1 MNGYLLDTSAALI
14 ALTDPARLSPRVR
27 AVIRAGPNIL
37 SAIVYWEVLLKSMKG
52 LLKIG
57 DPLTW
62 WPEALEQLAATPLV
76 LRPEHIAKIYH
87 LPPIHRDPFDR
98 VLIAQAM
105 VEGLSLV
112 TTDREILRYAS
123 KRLRVVSCLRASKAH
138 ATARRVR
145 AYPLTVVAGMCAHS
159 GVACASHLPA
169 HLIRSSSS
177 GLTSGAWRRNFARP
191 APEAS
196 PARLLKNSAAV
207 STTPI
212 FSATAA
218 AIHWLRET
226 PSSAASR
233 WAAFLTEI
241 GSFNGYVALLILS
254 PFPGHP
260 PRVAHTCR
268 R

>member
-1 MNGYLLDTSAALI
+1 MNGYLLDSSAALI

-62 WPEALEQLAATPLV
+62 WPDALEQLAATPLV
-76 LRPEHIAKIYH
+76 LRPEHVAEIYH

-123 KRLRVVSCLRASKAH
+123 KRLRVVC
-138 ATARRVR
+138 
-145 AYPLTVVAGMCAHS
+145 
-159 GVACASHLPA
+159 
-169 HLIRSSSS
+169 
-177 GLTSGAWRRNFARP
+177 
-191 APEAS
+191 
-196 PARLLKNSAAV
+196 
-207 STTPI
+207 
-212 FSATAA
+212 
-218 AIHWLRET
+218 
-226 PSSAASR
+226 
-233 WAAFLTEI
+233 
-241 GSFNGYVALLILS
+241 
-254 PFPGHP
+254 
-260 PRVAHTCR
+260 
-268 R
+268 

>member
-1 MNGYLLDTSAALI
+1 MNGYLLDTSAALL

-62 WPEALEQLAATPLV
+62 WTDALEQLVATPLV
-76 LRPEHIAKIYH
+76 LRPEHVAEIYR

-123 KRLRVVSCLRASKAH
+123 KRLRVVS
-138 ATARRVR
+138 
-145 AYPLTVVAGMCAHS
+145 
-159 GVACASHLPA
+159 
-169 HLIRSSSS
+169 
-177 GLTSGAWRRNFARP
+177 
-191 APEAS
+191 
-196 PARLLKNSAAV
+196 
-207 STTPI
+207 
-212 FSATAA
+212 
-218 AIHWLRET
+218 
-226 PSSAASR
+226 
-233 WAAFLTEI
+233 
-241 GSFNGYVALLILS
+241 
-254 PFPGHP
+254 
-260 PRVAHTCR
+260 
-268 R
+268 